1 MAINARKI
9 RQISQ
14 DYDKIQSLIS
24 NKSDRDLL
32 PVPDRFT
39 DFCKLLEVRSG
50 SKIVPLE
57 LYDYQR
63 KVIDCY
69 DRGSTAVTK
78 GRQCGLSTI
87 TLAYLLWNMA
97 RNPAYT
103 CLCISMTSTD
113 ASILGYRMRDMVLQL
128 EQYIKPATDSLLH
141 IRLDGGGMV
150 YFRSGRGADAARGID
165 SVNAAFVDEAAS
177 IEGLT
182 DTINSIAPCM
192 SFLGSDARFFL
203 VTTPK
208 GKSNDYYEKLVGIC
222 PDTLDICE
230 DIRSDRVNPY
240 QEYYDPQS
248 KWFCAFIGWRA
259 VPLFADNP
267 NFLKDKSLSLQMPLS
282 AVEREYNLA
291 FEDTEN
297 TVFSSDMVLKF
308 TDVEIEP
315 EKQGDGEMYCFGIDT
330 ATGVGGDYFVCT
342 IMKAIYSD
350 RLPNP
355 QFHLVAAYRSN
366 QNSLQGYIFE
376 VVNLMKAFKPVQ
388 VAYES
393 NGGGKLIADELA
405 LNYNDPIYIKVSTTR
420 DSKETMIANIKY
432 LIESDTI
439 KAPREPRFGKQLV
452 KEMLQYQIDEDGRM
466 GGKHTDDMVMSL
478 AVNCEGIS
486 QNLLGRD
493 LAIRKSINL

>member
-1 MAINARKI
+1 MVINARKV
-9 RQISQ
+9 RRISQ
-14 DYDKIQSLIS
+14 EFEKVQSKLS
-24 NKSDRDLL
+24 LDGDRDLL
-32 PVPDRFT
+32 PVPDRFG
-39 DFCKLLEVRSG
+39 DFCKLLTVRSG

-57 LYDYQR
+57 LYGYQQ

-69 DRGSTAVTK
+69 DRGSTTVTK
-78 GRQCGLSTI
+78 GRQCGMSTI

-97 RNPAYT
+97 RNAAYT
-103 CLCISMTSTD
+103 CLCVSMTSTD

-128 EQYIKPATDSLLH
+128 GEYLHPATDSLLH
-141 IRLDGGGMV
+141 IRLKNGGMV
-150 YFRSGRGADAARGID
+150 YFRSGRGLDAARGID

-192 SFLGSDARFFL
+192 SFLGSEARFFL

-208 GKSNDYYEKLVGIC
+208 GKANDYFEKLVNIC

-230 DIRSDRVNPY
+230 DIRNDRIAPY
-240 QEYYDPQS
+240 QEYVDEQS
-248 KWFCAFIGWRA
+248 KWNAVFIGWKA
-259 VPLFADNP
+259 VPLFASNP
-267 NFLKDKSLSLQMPLS
+267 NFLHEKSLSLQMPLS

-291 FEDTEN
+291 FEDAEN
-297 TVFSSDMVLKF
+297 TVFSSDMVLQF
-308 TDVEIEP
+308 TNSNIKP
-315 EKQGDGEMYCFGIDT
+315 EKQGDGGLYCFGIDT

-342 IMKAIYSD
+342 VLKGIYDGRSK
-350 RLPNP
+350 P
-355 QFHLVAAYRSN
+355 QFLLVATYRSN
-366 QNSLQGYIFE
+366 KNSLQGYIFE
-376 VVNLMKAFKPVQ
+376 VVNLMKAFQPIQ

-405 LNYNDPIYIKVSTTR
+405 LNYRDPVYIKISTTR

-439 KAPREPRFGKQLV
+439 KAPRDPRYGKQLI
-452 KEMLQYQIDEDGRM
+452 KEMLQYQIDENGRM
-466 GGKHTDDMVMSL
+466 SGKNTDDIVMSL

-486 QNLLGRD
+486 QNLLGRG
-493 LAIRKSINL
+493 LGIKNSISY